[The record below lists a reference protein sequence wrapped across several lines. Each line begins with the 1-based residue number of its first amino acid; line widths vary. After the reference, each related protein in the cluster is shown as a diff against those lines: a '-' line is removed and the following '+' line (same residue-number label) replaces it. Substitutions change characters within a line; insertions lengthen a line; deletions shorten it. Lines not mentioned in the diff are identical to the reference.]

1 MENVFKFIFESR
13 RAFIKLIEELSLE
26 QLNEVPAGFNNNII
40 WNFGHIVVSTQTLSY
55 TRTGIKE
62 GVSWVKYVD
71 AHAKGTKPTYFVE
84 QAEVNELKARALSTI
99 EEIENDDEDGVCD
112 ISTAYE
118 TATCGATVNTIED
131 VVTTST
137 GHDNLHLG
145 YAVAQKRI
153 IDNQLAFSKEKFF

>member
-71 AHAKGTKPTYFVE
+71 AYAKGTKPTYFVE
-84 QAEVNELKARALSTI
+84 QAEVNELKALALSTI
-99 EEIENDDEDGVCD
+99 EEIENDYKEGVVD
-112 ISTAYE
+112 IITAYAAG
-118 TATCGATVNTIED
+118 TYGATMNTVED
-131 VVTTST
+131 VLTTSIA
-137 GHDNLHLG
+137 HDKLHLG
-145 YAVAQKRI
+145 YAVAQKRR
-153 IDNQLAFSKEKFF
+153 IDNQ